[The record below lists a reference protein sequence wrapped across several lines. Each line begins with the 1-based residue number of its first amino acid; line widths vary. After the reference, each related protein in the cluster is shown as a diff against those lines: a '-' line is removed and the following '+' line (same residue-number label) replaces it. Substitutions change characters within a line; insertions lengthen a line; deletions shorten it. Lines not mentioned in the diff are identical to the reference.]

1 MKISTKGR
9 YGLRALVDL
18 AVHSNGGHVALSEI
32 ADRQNISMNYLE
44 QVFASLRKAGL
55 ISSVKGAQ
63 GGYIFAKDMSS
74 ITVGDVLRVLEG
86 NLSVTDDA
94 KGQNYDDRSIE
105 YCLKKMVWDKM
116 EACINEFVDSIVIE
130 DLANEYKRHNENES
144 SMYFI

>member
-18 AVHSNGGHVALSEI
+18 AVNSNGEHVALSEI

-55 ISSVKGAQ
+55 INSVKGAQ
-63 GGYIFAKDMSS
+63 GGYIFAKSPSS

-86 NLSVTDDA
+86 NLSLADDS
-94 KGQNYDDRSIE
+94 KGNFDEKSVE
-105 YCLKKMVWDKM
+105 YCLKTMVWDRM
-116 EACINEFVDSIVIE
+116 ENVINEFVDSIAIE
-130 DLANEYKRHNENES
+130 DLANEYRRINGNES
-144 SMYFI
+144 SMYYI

>member
-18 AVHSNGGHVALSEI
+18 AVHSNGEHVALSEI

-55 ISSVKGAQ
+55 INSVKGAQ
-63 GGYIFAKDMSS
+63 GGYIFAKSPTS

-86 NLSVTDDA
+86 NLSLADDA
-94 KGQNYDDRSIE
+94 KGNFDEKSVE
-105 YCLKKMVWDKM
+105 YCLKTMVWDRM
-116 EACINEFVDSIVIE
+116 ESVINEFVDSIVIE
-130 DLANEYKRHNENES
+130 DLANEYRRLNGNES
-144 SMYFI
+144 SMYYI